1 MLEGTVGYHKA
12 ILMVKILLILRRAFD
27 CLLTSAAS
35 GCTRWRIGSTV
46 GVVSGRQLSA
56 RRQLLFQPA
65 LWLARRSKWRSADT
79 GATMQSRQT
88 GGSSP

>member
-35 GCTRWRIGSTV
+35 GCTRWRIGYDRCCKRPTALGATPASISTYPV
-46 GVVSGRQLSA
+46 AGAVSGV
-56 RRQLLFQPA
+56 A
-65 LWLARRSKWRSADT
+65 LIL